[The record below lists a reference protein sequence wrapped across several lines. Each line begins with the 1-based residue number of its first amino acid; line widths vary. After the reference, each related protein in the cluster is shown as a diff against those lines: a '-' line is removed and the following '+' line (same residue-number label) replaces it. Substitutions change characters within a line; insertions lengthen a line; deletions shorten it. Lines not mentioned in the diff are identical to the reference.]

1 MSFIKTVNIYRR
13 KATESLFVKTINKSN
28 ETPNFIAKD
37 QVKRVLIVRP
47 NHRLGNQ
54 LLITPLLQEVI
65 YQFPDARIDLFLK
78 GGVGEII
85 FKNYAEVNKI
95 IALPKKHFKEIFKY
109 LSSWFYLKKQK
120 YDLVINLIHNSSSG
134 NIATK
139 IANATTKF
147 YGNSEVSEEMQKKT
161 DYHHIAKKPVY
172 DFWEALKTVGIAVEN
187 NKIPKINIKL
197 DAAELAEGKKK
208 LNEITNNS
216 TKEIICIFT
225 YATLD
230 KCYSKEWWADFY
242 SEFKKAFDKYTI
254 IEILPVE
261 NVSQI
266 NFEVPSF
273 YSKDIREIAAVI
285 ANTKLFIGADSGM
298 MHLSSA
304 TNTTTVGLFSVTNLT
319 IYQPY
324 FENSFG
330 IDTNVTSTSEIIEK
344 LKLII

>member
-1 MSFIKTVNIYRR
+1 MSFIRTINKYRK
-13 KATESLFVKTINKSN
+13 KATNKLFVKTLNKSN
-28 ETPNFIAKD
+28 KTSNFIEKD
-37 QVKRVLIVRP
+37 KVKRILIVRP

-54 LLITPLLQEVI
+54 LLLTPLLQEVI
-65 YQFPDARIDLFLK
+65 NQFPGAKIDLFLK

-85 FKNYAEVNKI
+85 FKNYTEINKI

-109 LSSWFYLKKQK
+109 LGSWLYLKKQQ

-139 IANATTKF
+139 ITNAPTKF
-147 YGNSEVSEEMQKKT
+147 YGNSEVSEAMQKKL
-161 DYHHIAKKPVY
+161 DYNHIAKKPVY
-172 DFWEALKTVGIAVEN
+172 DFWEALESTGLIIEK

-197 DAAELAEGKKK
+197 DAIELAAGKKK

-216 TKEIICIFT
+216 TKEVICVFT

-230 KCYSKEWWADFY
+230 KCYSKEWWANFY
-242 SEFKKAFDKYTI
+242 SELKKVFTNYTI

-266 NFEVPSF
+266 NFEAPSY

-304 TNTTTVGLFSVTNLT
+304 TNTTTVGLFSVTNLA

-324 FENSFG
+324 FDNSFG
-330 IDTNVTSTSEIIEK
+330 IDTNTTSTSEIIEK
-344 LKLII
+344 LKLIN